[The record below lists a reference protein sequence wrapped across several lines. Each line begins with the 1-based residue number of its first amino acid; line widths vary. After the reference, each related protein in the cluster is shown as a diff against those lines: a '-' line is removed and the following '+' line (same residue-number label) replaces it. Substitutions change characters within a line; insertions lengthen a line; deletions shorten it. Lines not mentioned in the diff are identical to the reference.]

1 MTAVKAGV
9 VLANTSYN
17 HRFNRQLL
25 KPSTANLYF
34 MNTPLFLSLIS
45 LILVSFTFTP
55 APESAQ
61 RNGLTGTQD
70 VLKSA
75 QNTQNDMHPETENQ
89 QDSSNVRTLLQ
100 FGEAQNAEWQI
111 VNDGVMG
118 GLSRGQLRTLDE
130 HHSAF
135 EGVVSLAN
143 NGGFTSMVTR
153 TTPLDFSDF
162 KGMRIYARPCTPGFA
177 ASLEQDSY
185 ASPKTYALRLKIA
198 TNRGTSRFSYE
209 TRFRVPAPDAEN
221 KEMQSYDIP
230 FRTTDFTPVFH
241 GRQLTDVPEMDVD
254 EMRIAEIGFMISDKQ
269 QGAFCLELGGVD
281 LY

>member
-1 MTAVKAGV
+1 
-9 VLANTSYN
+9 
-17 HRFNRQLL
+17 
-25 KPSTANLYF
+25 
-34 MNTPLFLSLIS
+34 MNNPEFLILIM
-45 LILVSFTFTP
+45 LMLVSFSFSS

-75 QNTQNDMHPETENQ
+75 QNTQNTMHADRENPE
-89 QDSSNVRTLLQ
+89 DSTNVRTLLQ

-130 HHSAF
+130 QHSAF

-153 TTPLDFSDF
+153 SSPLDFSDYE
-162 KGMRIYARPCTPGFA
+162 GLRIYARPCTPDFA
-177 ASLEQDSY
+177 ASLEENSY
-185 ASPKTYALRLKIA
+185 EKPKTYALRLKIA
-198 TNRGTSRFSYE
+198 TNRGISRFSYE
-209 TRFRVPAPDAEN
+209 TRFNVPAPGSGSGEL
-221 KEMQSYDIP
+221 QSYEVP
-230 FRTTDFTPVFH
+230 FATTDFTPVFR
-241 GRQLTDVPEMDVD
+241 GRQLSNVPDMDVN

-269 QGAFCLELGGVD
+269 DGAFCLELGGVD